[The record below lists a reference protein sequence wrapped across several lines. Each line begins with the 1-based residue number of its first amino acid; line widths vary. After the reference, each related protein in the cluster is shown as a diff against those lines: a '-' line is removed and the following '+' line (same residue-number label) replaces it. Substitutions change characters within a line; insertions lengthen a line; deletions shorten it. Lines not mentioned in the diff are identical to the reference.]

1 MIHAARIFPCITG
14 NKTAG
19 WSFQGEPFGL
29 PDFCTGRSALW
40 AHSDISL
47 FLRQDCKFLQWF
59 DNFQS
64 IFDELCLF
72 HHSVHWGI
80 TPPPPLSCQA
90 PLKST
95 NCPSS
100 SPFLVNLPLYIGFS
114 WTLPPP
120 KSRIFQWNHKIL
132 KFCILS
138 TILYFNGKAGI
149 KIVQKKFNPLM
160 HNVPKWSDTL

>member
-1 MIHAARIFPCITG
+1 MQLESFLVLLVIKLQVEVFRVNLLVYLISVLAAVHYELIPILACFYDKIVNFCNDLIT
-14 NKTAG
+14 
-19 WSFQGEPFGL
+19 SSQYL
-29 PDFCTGRSALW
+29 M
-40 AHSDISL
+40 
-47 FLRQDCKFLQWF
+47 
-59 DNFQS
+59 NFVYFIIVYIGAS
-64 IFDELCLF
+64 
-72 HHSVHWGI
+72 
-80 TPPPPLSCQA
+80 PPPPLSCQA

-120 KSRIFQWNHKIL
+120 QSRIFQWNHKIL